1 MEVYLT
7 VGNLGILVLAQG
19 LSRTGTEGCAGM
31 LVQMNIDDDKEV
43 LAEYMQHFRSG
54 KQLLKITEKM
64 KEKYSRDEGENN
76 KKVGDDEA
84 LQSRQDATVG
94 MMDLDSGL

>member
-31 LVQMNIDDDKEV
+31 LVQMNIDQGGRILFAQKG
-43 LAEYMQHFRSG
+43 R
-54 KQLLKITEKM
+54 
-64 KEKYSRDEGENN
+64 
-76 KKVGDDEA
+76 
-84 LQSRQDATVG
+84 
-94 MMDLDSGL
+94 